1 MKSKLLTT
9 TALAASLSITGLI
22 TATSTKIA
30 KAQISN
36 FTGPYIAIGANNYN
50 DRTARA
56 SDAQNIPT
64 AAAQGAAITSGVLV
78 TRFVGF
84 NSAATEILGRAASSG
99 KSEKNAQALNAS
111 LGYVFEIDKTTALGV
126 NFTYTNGSKGSVTKS
141 EYTQS
146 TAANG
151 TTAGSSYSITNV
163 TGTQS
168 VKVKDRSNYAIGI
181 QPSTL
186 VTNNVLLYANI
197 AAQYMDQEVI
207 VSFSVDADQNYK
219 VSKTIWG
226 YGLGAGVRY
235 AVDKN
240 IFIDFGADY
249 LKFADHDAKRND
261 GSITPTIA
269 GATLTSVTNTMST
282 NIKPE
287 YFNFKLSVGYK
298 F

>member
-22 TATSTKIA
+22 AGTSTKIA

-36 FTGPYIAIGANNYN
+36 FTGPYIALGASNYH

-56 SDAQNIPT
+56 SDAQNIPAAAANGAGITSDT
-64 AAAQGAAITSGVLV
+64 AA

-84 NSAATEILGRAASSG
+84 NSAAAEIIGRAASSL
-99 KSEKNAQALNAS
+99 KSEKNAQTLNAS

-126 NFTYTNGSKGSVTKS
+126 NLTYTNGSKGFTTSS
-141 EYTQS
+141 DYTQS
-146 TAANG
+146 TLTSGGGA
-151 TTAGSSYSITNV
+151 TSFLITNV

-168 VKVKDRSNYAIGI
+168 VKVKDKSNYAIGI

-197 AAQYMDQEVI
+197 AAQYMDQKVD
-207 VSFSVDADQNYK
+207 VSFSADTDQNYT

-240 IFIDFGADY
+240 LFIDFGADY
-249 LKFADHDAKRND
+249 LKFQDHDAKRND
-261 GSITPTIA
+261 SSVTPNGGSV
-269 GATLTSVTNTMST
+269 TLTSVTNTMST

-287 YFNFKLSVGYK
+287 YYNFKLSVGYK